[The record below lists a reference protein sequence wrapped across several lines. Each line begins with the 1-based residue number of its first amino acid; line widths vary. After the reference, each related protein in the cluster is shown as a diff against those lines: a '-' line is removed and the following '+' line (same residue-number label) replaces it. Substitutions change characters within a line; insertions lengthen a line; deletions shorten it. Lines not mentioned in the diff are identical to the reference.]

1 MKKQKYNVTIR
12 EIYPYN
18 FYCDDV
24 WHHGIQIHWYGI
36 GIHWSCEH
44 IGYGVLT
51 IDITK
56 DGKYE
61 FDTENMGLEFT
72 NAVLKA
78 YNSYLLKKAKDY
90 FAIEKLEGENEIL
103 IDCVETEQTKEDFE
117 TIKNWLEKE
126 KE

>member
-1 MKKQKYNVTIR
+1 MKKQYNITIR
-12 EIYPYN
+12 EIYPYSFIHLREIYPYN
-18 FYCDDV
+18 FI
-24 WHHGIQIHWYGI
+24 HQGIQ
-36 GIHWSCEH
+36 IHWSCEH

-51 IDITK
+51 IEITK

-90 FAIEKLEGENEIL
+90 FAAGHIISEAPAELEKLEKENEN
-103 IDCVETEQTKEDFE
+103 ERES
-117 TIKNWLEKE
+117 
-126 KE
+126 

>member
-1 MKKQKYNVTIR
+1 MKKPKYSVTIR

-18 FYCDDV
+18 FNRISNCEEV
-24 WHHGIQIHWYGI
+24 WYQGIE
-36 GIHWSCEH
+36 IHWSCDY

-51 IDITK
+51 IGITK

-72 NAVLKA
+72 KAVLKA

-90 FAIEKLEGENEIL
+90 FAAGHSEAPAELEKLEKENEN
-103 IDCVETEQTKEDFE
+103 ET
-117 TIKNWLEKE
+117 N
-126 KE
+126 

>member
-1 MKKQKYNVTIR
+1 MKKPKYSVTIR

-18 FYCDDV
+18 FYHAEEDA
-24 WHHGIQIHWYGI
+24 WYRGIE
-36 GIHWSCEH
+36 IHWSCDYV
-44 IGYGVLT
+44 GYGVLT
-51 IDITK
+51 IEITK

-90 FAIEKLEGENEIL
+90 FAIEKLE
-103 IDCVETEQTKEDFE
+103 
-117 TIKNWLEKE
+117 KE
-126 KE
+126 KENETD

>member
-1 MKKQKYNVTIR
+1 MKKPKYSVTIR
-12 EIYPYN
+12 EVYPYN

-24 WHHGIQIHWYGI
+24 WYHGIQIHW
-36 GIHWSCEH
+36 SCEY

-51 IDITK
+51 IEITK

-72 NAVLKA
+72 SAVLKA

-90 FAIEKLEGENEIL
+90 FAAGHSEAPAELEKLEKENEN
-103 IDCVETEQTKEDFE
+103 ET
-117 TIKNWLEKE
+117 N
-126 KE
+126 

>member
-1 MKKQKYNVTIR
+1 MKKPKYSVTIR

-18 FYCDDV
+18 FKYQ
-24 WHHGIQIHWYGI
+24 GIQIHW
-36 GIHWSCEH
+36 SCDNV
-44 IGYGVLT
+44 GYGVLT
-51 IDITK
+51 IEITK

-90 FAIEKLEGENEIL
+90 FAAELEKLEKGE
-103 IDCVETEQTKEDFE
+103 TK
-117 TIKNWLEKE
+117 
-126 KE
+126 

>member
-1 MKKQKYNVTIR
+1 MKRQKYKVTIR

-18 FYCDDV
+18 FNRISNCEEEWYQ
-24 WHHGIQIHWYGI
+24 GIE
-36 GIHWSCEH
+36 IHWSCDY

-90 FAIEKLEGENEIL
+90 FAIEKLEEEKENE
-103 IDCVETEQTKEDFE
+103 T
-117 TIKNWLEKE
+117 N
-126 KE
+126 

>member
-1 MKKQKYNVTIR
+1 MKKPKYNVTIR

-18 FYCDDV
+18 FN
-24 WHHGIQIHWYGI
+24 HQGIQIHW
-36 GIHWSCEH
+36 SCDH

-51 IDITK
+51 IEITK

-78 YNSYLLKKAKDY
+78 YNSYLLKKAKNY
-90 FAIEKLEGENEIL
+90 FAATT
-103 IDCVETEQTKEDFE
+103 DCVETEQTKKE
-117 TIKNWLEKE
+117 T
-126 KE
+126 

>member
-1 MKKQKYNVTIR
+1 M
-12 EIYPYN
+12 
-18 FYCDDV
+18 
-24 WHHGIQIHWYGI
+24 
-36 GIHWSCEH
+36 
-44 IGYGVLT
+44 LT

-90 FAIEKLEGENEIL
+90 FAIEKLRKGER
-103 IDCVETEQTKEDFE
+103 K
-117 TIKNWLEKE
+117 
-126 KE
+126 

>member
-1 MKKQKYNVTIR
+1 MKKQYNVTIR

-18 FYCDDV
+18 DFNWGV
-24 WHHGIQIHWYGI
+24 WHHGIQIY
-36 GIHWSCEH
+36 WSCDY

-51 IDITK
+51 IEITK

-72 NAVLKA
+72 EAVLKA

-90 FAIEKLEGENEIL
+90 FEAVEKNRETPAELEKLKKGNKNE
-103 IDCVETEQTKEDFE
+103 T
-117 TIKNWLEKE
+117 N
-126 KE
+126 

>member
-1 MKKQKYNVTIR
+1 MKRQYKVTIR

-24 WHHGIQIHWYGI
+24 WYHGIQIHW
-36 GIHWSCEH
+36 SCD

-51 IDITK
+51 IEINK

-90 FAIEKLEGENEIL
+90 FAIEKLE
-103 IDCVETEQTKEDFE
+103 
-117 TIKNWLEKE
+117 KE
-126 KE
+126 KENETN

>member
-1 MKKQKYNVTIR
+1 MKKPKYSVTIR

-18 FYCDDV
+18 FNRISNCEEV
-24 WHHGIQIHWYGI
+24 WYQGIEIHWP
-36 GIHWSCEH
+36 CDNV
-44 IGYGVLT
+44 GYGVLT

-90 FAIEKLEGENEIL
+90 FAIEKLEENE
-103 IDCVETEQTKEDFE
+103 E
-117 TIKNWLEKE
+117 
-126 KE
+126 

>member
-1 MKKQKYNVTIR
+1 MKKQKYNITIR

-18 FYCDDV
+18 FNRDDV
-24 WHHGIQIHWYGI
+24 WYRGIE
-36 GIHWSCEH
+36 IHWSCEH

-51 IDITK
+51 IEITK

-72 NAVLKA
+72 SAVLKA

-90 FAIEKLEGENEIL
+90 FAIEKLE
-103 IDCVETEQTKEDFE
+103 
-117 TIKNWLEKE
+117 KE
-126 KE
+126 KENETN